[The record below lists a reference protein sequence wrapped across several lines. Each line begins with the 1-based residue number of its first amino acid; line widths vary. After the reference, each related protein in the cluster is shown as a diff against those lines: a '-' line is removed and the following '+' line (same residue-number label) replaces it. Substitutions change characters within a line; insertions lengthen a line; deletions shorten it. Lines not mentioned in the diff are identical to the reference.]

1 MSFCKSVYETACEP
15 VLKMLEAAEK
25 YPERTAYIYGEQ
37 SITFRQL
44 KNGAIS
50 VAAQIGD
57 DFSPVVIYGHKSP
70 LYIISVFACL
80 ICGRTYIPCDVSC
93 PSERLADIIRLS
105 GASLMLLTETDN
117 SSVDIPIIG
126 KSRLAEISAGETEL
140 VLRENK
146 NKTAY
151 IIFTS
156 GSTGRPKGIPVS
168 IDSLEGFIDYGTD
181 ILPSAGIFAG
191 HALFSFD
198 LSVADIFLSI
208 TRGCTFM
215 AIDEPIQG
223 DYSILICT
231 PTFLRFCLCGTAFCR
246 ENQPKLEAVLCCG
259 EVLPAAT
266 AKMLLKRFDGIRL
279 INAYGPAECCCF
291 VCASD
296 IKPEDTD
303 NQLPVGD
310 MDNTACNIEIR
321 NREIFI
327 SGRSAGTHYLGGYK
341 GGFRDDGFYTGDG
354 GIIKNGRLYFTGRLD
369 STMIKYSG
377 FRIELGE
384 IEHHMSMIDGID
396 SCICTADT
404 DEHGQARII
413 RAFAVTELSVSEIKK
428 QLESKLPHYMIPRII
443 TKVNSLPVSING
455 KCDRNMLKEQKGS
468 GIDEQL

>member
-1 MSFCKSVYETACEP
+1 MSFCEPACGP
-15 VLKMLEAAEK
+15 VRKMLDAAEK
-25 YPERTAYIYGEQ
+25 NPEKTAYIYGEQ

-44 KNGAIS
+44 KNGAMS
-50 VAAQIGD
+50 VAAHIENE
-57 DFSPVVIYGHKSP
+57 FSPVVIYGHKSP

-93 PSERLADIIRLS
+93 PNERLADIIRLS

-117 SSVDIPIIG
+117 SSADIPIIG
-126 KSRLAEISAGETEL
+126 KSRLKEISAGQTDF

-156 GSTGRPKGIPVS
+156 GSTGIPKGIPVS
-168 IDSLEGFIDYGTD
+168 IDSLEGFIDYGSG
-181 ILPSAGIFAG
+181 ILPPTGIFAG

-208 TRGCTFM
+208 TGGCTFM
-215 AIDEPIQG
+215 AIDEPMKG
-223 DYSILICT
+223 DYSVLVCT

-246 ENQPKLEAVLCCG
+246 ENLPKLETVLCCG

-266 AKMLLKRFDGIRL
+266 AKLLLKRFDGIRL

-291 VCASD
+291 VCAAD

-303 NQLPVGD
+303 NQLPVGV

-327 SGRSAGTHYLGGYK
+327 SGRSAGTHYLGGYE
-341 GGFRDDGFYTGDG
+341 GGFRDDGFYTGDS
-354 GIIKNGRLYFTGRLD
+354 GIIRDGRLFFAGRLD

-384 IEHHMSMIDGID
+384 IEHQMGMIDGID

-413 RAFAVTELSVSEIKK
+413 RAFAVTELPVPEIKK

-443 TKVNSLPVSING
+443 TRVNSLPVSVNG
-455 KCDRNMLKEQKGS
+455 KCDRNILKEQKGS
-468 GIDEQL
+468 DVDE